1 MGELRA
7 DMNFRP
13 IRESRADEMGSDLKP
28 LYMKEGA
35 GRNRPAHVAEAV
47 GRLKR
52 PASSGYGLSMT
63 AVRGSQALKPARAPP
78 PAEKKKKKRKKEE
91 NSVLLKRPRRRLRT
105 LEKEKL
111 SFFVA
116 RAGPLARFCSAC
128 LLCRL

>member
-63 AVRGSQALKPARAPP
+63 AVRQ
-78 PAEKKKKKRKKEE
+78 
-91 NSVLLKRPRRRLRT
+91 RT
-105 LEKEKL
+105 LVRRG
-111 SFFVA
+111 SP
-116 RAGPLARFCSAC
+116 RCGRGDP
-128 LLCRL
+128 